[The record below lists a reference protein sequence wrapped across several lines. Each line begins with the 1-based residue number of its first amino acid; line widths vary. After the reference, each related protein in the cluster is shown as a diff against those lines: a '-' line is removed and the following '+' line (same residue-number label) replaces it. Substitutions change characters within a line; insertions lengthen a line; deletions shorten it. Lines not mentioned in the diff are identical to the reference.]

1 MLSLGDQQR
10 KFQAALLAMSA
21 GETQNGLAVYRNN
34 VRGNLALTL
43 KLAFPATLKL
53 IGEDCFYAYAEQFL
67 LVQPPRNADL
77 HLYGEAFPAYLAASA
92 LAGQLPYLADVAW
105 LDWGVH
111 HALHAA
117 ETPPLDPQTLAH
129 APENFSFV
137 GHPSLSLLALRR
149 DAQAIWAAVLE
160 EDDGRLATIL
170 PDDSIAPLI
179 ILRPRGSLELIELS
193 PAMFDLALTLASG
206 FPLDPALAVIDEE
219 EAAQALGL
227 LLSYGLF
234 SGITPKATEELPC
247 PPR

>member
-1 MLSLGDQQR
+1 
-10 KFQAALLAMSA
+10 
-21 GETQNGLAVYRNN
+21 VYRNN
-34 VRGNLALTL
+34 VRGNLTLAL

-53 IGEDCFYAYAEQFL
+53 VGEDWFCAYAEKFFL
-67 LVQPPRNADL
+67 AQPPRNADL
-77 HLYGEAFPAYLAASA
+77 HLYGETFPAYLAASA

-117 ETPPLDPQTLAH
+117 EIPPLDPQTLAH
-129 APENFSFV
+129 APESFSFI

-160 EDDGRLATIL
+160 EDDDRLAGIL
-170 PDDSIAPLI
+170 PDDSVAPLI
-179 ILRPRGSLELIELS
+179 ILRPRGSLEIIELS

-206 FPLDPALAVIDEE
+206 FPLEPALAVIGEG

>member
-1 MLSLGDQQR
+1 MYSLRDRQK
-10 KFQAALLAMSA
+10 KFQAALLAISTN
-21 GETQNGLAVYRNN
+21 ETPNGLAVYRNN
-34 VRGNLALTL
+34 VRGNLTLTL

-53 IGEDCFYAYAEQFL
+53 IGEDCFHAYAEQFVL
-67 LVQPPRNADL
+67 DQPPRNADL

-105 LDWGVH
+105 LDWAVH

-117 ETPPLDPQTLAH
+117 ETPPLDPQTLVH
-129 APENFSFV
+129 APESFSFI

-160 EDDGRLATIL
+160 EDDNRLAGIL
-170 PDDSIAPLI
+170 PDDSVAPLI
-179 ILRPRGSLELIELS
+179 ILRPRGSLEIIELS
-193 PAMFDLALTLASG
+193 PAMFDLALTLESG
-206 FPLDPALAVIDEE
+206 FPLDPALAVIGEE

>member
-1 MLSLGDQQR
+1 MYSLRDRQK
-10 KFQAALLAMSA
+10 KFQAELLAISTN
-21 GETQNGLAVYRNN
+21 ETPNGLAVYRNN
-34 VRGNLALTL
+34 VRGNLTLTL

-53 IGEDCFYAYAEQFL
+53 IGEDCFYAYAEQFVL
-67 LVQPPRNADL
+67 AQPPRNADL
-77 HLYGEAFPAYLAASA
+77 HLYGEAFPAYLAAST

-105 LDWGVH
+105 LDWAVH
-111 HALHAA
+111 HALHAT
-117 ETPPLDPQTLAH
+117 ETPPLDPKNLAH
-129 APENFSFV
+129 APESFSFI

-149 DAQAIWAAVLE
+149 DAQAIWVAVLE
-160 EDDGRLATIL
+160 EDDNRLAGIL
-170 PDDSIAPLI
+170 PDDSVAPLI
-179 ILRPRGSLELIELS
+179 ILRPRGSLEIIELS

-206 FPLDPALAVIDEE
+206 FPLDPALAVIGEE